1 MLRII
6 PVLLMVAVCGGA
18 NAQELY
24 KCTVNGKVTYSVAAC
39 KEGTM
44 KAIPVPPA
52 PKPDPNRGD
61 ALKREQA
68 ALAALQQARAE
79 REAKEQR
86 AEQQS
91 STAARTE
98 RCAKLRAEKQVA
110 DENASRGPG
119 FNRANLRNKADQIG
133 EVLAAECGA

>member
-1 MLRII
+1 MLRTMS
-6 PVLLMVAVCGGA
+6 VLLLMAACGGA
-18 NAQELY
+18 SAQEMY
-24 KCTVNGKVTYSVAAC
+24 RCTINGKINYSATPC

-52 PKPDPNRGD
+52 PKPDPKRSD
-61 ALKREQA
+61 TLKREQA

-79 REAKEQR
+79 REAKEQKADEQSATSAR
-86 AEQQS
+86 A
-91 STAARTE
+91 E

-110 DENASRGPG
+110 DENATRGPG

-133 EVLAAECGA
+133 EVMAAECGS